1 MPVIHVESIGAAAQ
15 ALGGVGDAIVVVP
28 VHNGYEDVV
37 RCYASL
43 FRWTP
48 SAARVLVVDD
58 CGADRRPIRLLDQL
72 AKEPGQ
78 LVVVL
83 HRSSN
88 GGFVGACND
97 AFEATGRNDVILV
110 NSDVVVG
117 PEWFER
123 LTAAANSSSLIATA
137 STLTNHGSILSLPVR
152 NRPDDRLPGGMD
164 PADAARRIAQ
174 NSLQLRPTIPTA
186 IGHCVYIKRTILE
199 IVGPFDREFG
209 TGYGE
214 EVDFSQR
221 AVKAGFRHCC
231 ADDVFTFHRGG
242 GSFGE
247 GATEQQAHNEAIINA
262 RYPWYLHWVV
272 RSSTD
277 EHSLLAL
284 AIDRAR
290 IALTGMTVAI
300 DGTCLGGVWAGT
312 QAVTLETIR
321 ALSEALEDSDASI
334 TVLHTPA
341 ITSDVAAII
350 DGLPNVHCSLV
361 TRLDDDRTPLCDII
375 YRPYQVNSLDQLRW
389 LRRRGRRLIV
399 NQLDLIS
406 WSNPS
411 YFPSDHAW
419 LGQRDLTR
427 LTLTTADGVGFIS
440 DFVRREVAAEGLLPT
455 GTPQRVVYCGT
466 TSTLDV
472 AGADTARPTGIP
484 DEDRPFLF
492 VLGASYH
499 HKNRVFA
506 IRLLTALRSRGWDGF
521 LVMAGPTP
529 PRGNSMGDET
539 LASLLDASISD
550 HVVTLGDL
558 SESQKAWI
566 YSEAALSVYPTCSEG
581 FGLVPF
587 ESARHRVPV
596 LSSRQGSLDEI
607 LPVDILTLDT
617 FDIADAA
624 TKAWD
629 LLHVSTARAAQCD
642 AINEAA
648 AAFTWDRTA
657 RELLILFG
665 ETLRLPQNRT
675 AGVWGEG
682 AKPIEIQTSPPVAE
696 PLRRH
701 TSELV
706 ERQLQRLLELDRL
719 KRLAAPDGS
728 RRQNAA
734 RRSANWARRTAT
746 QSD

>member
-1 MPVIHVESIGAAAQ
+1 MPVIHAESIATATH
-15 ALGGVGDAIVVVP
+15 ALGGTGDAIVVVP
-28 VHNGYEDVV
+28 VYNGYEDVA

-43 FRWTP
+43 FQWTP
-48 SAARVLVVDD
+48 SAVRVLVVDD
-58 CGADRRPIRLLDQL
+58 CGPDRRPIQLLDQL
-72 AKEPGQ
+72 AKEPEQ

-97 AFEATGRNDVILV
+97 AFEATGRNDVILI

-137 STLTNHGSILSLPVR
+137 TTLTNHGSILSLPVR
-152 NRPDDRLPGGMD
+152 NRPDERLPRGMD
-164 PADAARRIAQ
+164 PADAARRIAE

-186 IGHCVYIKRTILE
+186 IGHCVYIKRQVLE
-199 IVGPFDREFG
+199 IVGLFDREFG

-247 GATEQQAHNEAIINA
+247 GAAAQQAHNEAILNA
-262 RYPWYLHWVV
+262 RYPWYPHWIV
-272 RSSTD
+272 RTSTD

-284 AIDRAR
+284 ALDRAR

-300 DGTCLGGVWAGT
+300 DGTCLGSVWAGT
-312 QAVTLETIR
+312 QAVTLESVK

-334 TVLHTPA
+334 TVLHSPA
-341 ITSDVAAII
+341 MTSDVAAII
-350 DGLPNVHCSLV
+350 DGLPNVKRSPV
-361 TRLDDDRTPLCDII
+361 TSLDDREPVCDII
-375 YRPYQVNSLDQLRW
+375 YRPYQVNSLDELRW
-389 LRRRGRRLIV
+389 LRKRGRRLIV

-411 YFPSDHAW
+411 YFGSDHAW
-419 LGQRDLTR
+419 LSQRDLTR
-427 LTLTTADGVGFIS
+427 LTLSSADGVAFIS
-440 DFVRREVAAEGLLPT
+440 DFVRQEVDAERLIPS
-455 GTPQRVVYCGT
+455 GTSQRVVYCGT
-466 TSTLDV
+466 TSTLDI
-472 AGADTARPTGIP
+472 GTADMARPAGIP
-484 DEDRPFLF
+484 EKHRPFLF

-506 IRLLTALRSRGWDGF
+506 ICLLAALRSRGWDGF

-529 PRGNSMGDET
+529 PHGNSMGDET
-539 LASLLDASISD
+539 LASLLDASIAD

-558 SESQKAWI
+558 SESEKAWI

-587 ESARHRVPV
+587 ESARHGVPI

-607 LPVDILTLDT
+607 LPVGILTLDT
-617 FDIADAA
+617 FDIDDAA
-624 TKAWD
+624 AKAWD
-629 LLHVSTARAAQCD
+629 LLHTSTARAAQCE

-648 AAFTWDRTA
+648 TRFTWERTA
-657 RELLILFG
+657 RELLTLFG
-665 ETLRLPQNRT
+665 ETLRSPQNRT
-675 AGVWGEG
+675 VAVWGEG
-682 AKPIEIQTSPPVAE
+682 AEQIEIESQQTVAE
-696 PLRRH
+696 PPRGH
-701 TSELV
+701 TSEIV

-728 RRQNAA
+728 RRQDAA
-734 RRSANWARRTAT
+734 RRSANWARRTAR
-746 QSD
+746 